1 MLDQVVWLLGRPTKV
16 TAFLRNDS
24 GLVPQFRDNTLA
36 VFEFDNAMAFIDI
49 AAMEPRP
56 MARRFEV
63 YGSQGSA
70 IITEPF
76 EPGRQI
82 RLCLEE
88 AKEGYQQGEQLVAI
102 DGESRSELYEL
113 ELEAFLATIG
123 GEQPPDRPPSHELLV
138 QETLLRATGVLEG

>member
-1 MLDQVVWLLGRPTKV
+1 M

-24 GLVPQFRDNTLA
+24 GVVPQFKDNTLA
-36 VFEFDNAMAFIDI
+36 VFEFDNAIAFIDI
-49 AAMEPRP
+49 AAMETRP

-76 EPGRQI
+76 EPGKRI
-82 RLCLEE
+82 RLCLET
-88 AKEGYQQGEQLVAI
+88 AKDGYQQGEQFVAI
-102 DGESRSELYEL
+102 DGESRQRLYEL
-113 ELEAFLATIG
+113 ELEAFLATIEG
-123 GEQPPDRPPSHELLV
+123 KQPPDRPMSHELLV